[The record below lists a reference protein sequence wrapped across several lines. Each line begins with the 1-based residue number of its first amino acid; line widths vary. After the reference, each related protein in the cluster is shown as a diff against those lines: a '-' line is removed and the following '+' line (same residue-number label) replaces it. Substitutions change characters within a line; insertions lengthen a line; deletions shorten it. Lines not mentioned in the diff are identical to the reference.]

1 MREADRLQRQ
11 SAFPEAGAV
20 LERARSRLGDGGPF
34 WLYPVVEAARRD
46 HQFLVRL
53 EAIRLNRST
62 LAEGQLHHGALLRF
76 NKARADRDYAEAF
89 RDQGLGEPPDDPE
102 GVAARVRA
110 SKWVAHIVAALDDW
124 AVCAADPAR
133 QDWLLG
139 VARRADPDPWRDRV
153 RDPAAWRDGKA
164 LAELAQAAPLA
175 EQPVPLLLA
184 LGERLTATGEDGVG
198 FLRRVREQYPDD
210 FWANFTLALA
220 LHGAGRH
227 PGGDPAPALAYYEKA
242 LKIRPQAAAVL
253 NDVGLV
259 QIDKYWIW
267 DAATTLHRLV
277 KNDPRFAPGLNN
289 LGVALERKG
298 YWPLAVLTY
307 QDALEIDPQLAAAHC
322 NLGEIQAGS
331 GSLDEAIDHYRQAL
345 RSDPDCARAHH
356 LLGIALVAKGRFE
369 EADDDYPESVKPLNQ
384 FRGPALDEAMACY
397 KQAQDCDPAWT
408 PARNTLRIPPQDE
421 ARLKE
426 AIDHYR
432 QAVRIEPYFAW
443 CHGALGQALLAR
455 REFTEAE
462 AEIRRGLDLVSEGE
476 KFHAN
481 LERQLRRCR
490 RLLALE
496 GRHPRRRPGKG
507 HACRRRLPRP
517 GGTLFGPE
525 ALRHGRS
532 PLCRGTRSHTPIDRG
547 PPRRSPVQRRPRRRP
562 GRRRSWRRRGRARG
576 AGAGGIAQ
584 TGARLVATRPG
595 RLGQKGRHR
604 HGSGPHPGSEDVGA
618 LAGRPRPGRAPR
630 RGHPAEIAFG
640 RTPGL
645 PGAVARGCSPAPPC
659 PNDPVSIRPACST
672 RSMNSCRVAHHSRFH
687 SRQPIGGATRGGD
700 AELLILS
707 GVSRPGTLGRPESSA
722 VVGASQAPRR
732 G

>member
-1 MREADRLQRQ
+1 MREADRLQRH

-20 LERARSRLGDGGPF
+20 LERAKTRLGEGGPF
-34 WLYPVVEAARRD
+34 WLFPVVEAARRD

-62 LAEGQLHHGALLRF
+62 LAEGQLHHGAVLRF

-89 RDQGLGEPPDDPE
+89 REQGLGVPPDDPD

-110 SKWVAHIVAALDDW
+110 SKSVTHIVAALEDW
-124 AVCAADPAR
+124 AVCAVDPAR

-139 VARRADPDPWRDRV
+139 VARRADPDPWRDDV

-164 LAELAQAAPLA
+164 LAKLAQAAPLA
-175 EQPVPLLLA
+175 EQPVPMVLA
-184 LGERLTATGEDGVG
+184 LGEQLTAIGEDGVG
-198 FLRRVREQYPDD
+198 YLRRVREQNPDD
-210 FWANFTLALA
+210 FWANFTLALV
-220 LHGAGRH
+220 LHGAERH

-289 LGVALERKG
+289 LGVALQRKG

-307 QDALEIDPQLAAAHC
+307 QDAVEIDPQLAAAHC

-331 GSLDEAIDHYRQAL
+331 GLLDEGIDHYRQAL

-369 EADDDYPESVKPLNQ
+369 EADDDYPESAKPLNQ
-384 FRGPALDEAMACY
+384 FLGPALEVAMACY

-408 PARNTLRIPPQDE
+408 PARNTLRIRPQDE

-455 REFTEAE
+455 HEFTEAE
-462 AEIRRGLDLVSEGE
+462 PEIRRGLDLVPEEE

-481 LERQLRRCR
+481 LERLLQRCQRLRAWNVVSPPSSRER
-490 RLLALE
+490 IGPPPPIAMTWGNSVWSRSTTPQPLA
-496 GRHPRRRPGKG
+496 
-507 HACRRRLPRP
+507 
-517 GGTLFGPE
+517 
-525 ALRHGRS
+525 S
-532 PLCRGTRSHTPIDRG
+532 I
-547 PPRRSPVQRRPRRRP
+547 PRRSRP
-562 GRRRSWRRRGRARG
+562 
-576 AGAGGIAQ
+576 
-584 TGARLVATRPG
+584 
-595 RLGQKGRHR
+595 
-604 HGSGPHPGSEDVGA
+604 
-618 LAGRPRPGRAPR
+618 
-630 RGHPAEIAFG
+630 
-640 RTPGL
+640 
-645 PGAVARGCSPAPPC
+645 PP
-659 PNDPVSIRPACST
+659 S
-672 RSMNSCRVAHHSRFH
+672 
-687 SRQPIGGATRGGD
+687 
-700 AELLILS
+700 
-707 GVSRPGTLGRPESSA
+707 
-722 VVGASQAPRR
+722 
-732 G
+732 

>member
-1 MREADRLQRQ
+1 MWRRPAATTN
-11 SAFPEAGAV
+11 SW
-20 LERARSRLGDGGPF
+20 SRL
-34 WLYPVVEAARRD
+34 ET
-46 HQFLVRL
+46 
-53 EAIRLNRST
+53 IRLNRST

-89 RDQGLGEPPDDPE
+89 RDQGLGEPPNDPE
-102 GVAARVRA
+102 GAAARVRA
-110 SKWVAHIVAALDDW
+110 SQWAAHVVAALDDW
-124 AVCAADPAR
+124 AVSAADPAR

-220 LHGAGRH
+220 LHGAERH

-253 NDVGLV
+253 NDIGLV

-298 YWPLAVLTY
+298 YWPLAVLRY

-322 NLGEIQAGS
+322 NLGEIKAGS
-331 GSLDEAIDHYRQAL
+331 GSLDEAIHHYRQAL

-356 LLGIALVAKGRFE
+356 LLGIALVAKGRFD
-369 EADDDYPESVKPLNQ
+369 EADDDYPESVKPLNK
-384 FRGPALDEAMACY
+384 FRGPALDEAMAGY
-397 KQAQDCDPAWT
+397 KQAKDCDPTWT
-408 PARNTLRIPPQDE
+408 PARNTLRIPPKDE

-455 REFTEAE
+455 HEFTEAE
-462 AEIRRGLDLVSEGE
+462 AEIRRGLELVPEGE
-476 KFHAN
+476 KFHAD
-481 LERQLRRCR
+481 LESQLQRCR
-490 RLLALE
+490 RLRALE
-496 GRHPRRRPGKG
+496 GRIPAVVQGKDRPAAADCRDLAELCFVKKHYATAARLYAEALAAEPQLTEDLRRP
-507 HACRRRLPRP
+507 
-517 GGTLFGPE
+517 
-525 ALRHGRS
+525 
-532 PLCRGTRSHTPIDRG
+532 PI
-547 PPRRSPVQRRPRRRP
+547 QRRPRRRP
-562 GRRRSWRRRGRARG
+562 GRRWSGRRRGRAHG
-576 AGAGGIAQ
+576 AGAGGAAQ
-584 TGARLVATRPG
+584 TGAGLVATRPG
-595 RLGQKGRHR
+595 RLDQEGGHR
-604 HGSGPHPGSEDVGA
+604 HGGGPHPGSKDIGA
-618 LAGRPRPGRAPR
+618 LAGRPRPGRAAR
-630 RGHPAEIAFG
+630 RRRPGETVSG
-640 RTPGL
+640 RAAGMPS
-645 PGAVARGCSPAPPC
+645 AVARGRSPAPPC
-659 PNDPVSIRPACST
+659 RNDPVSHARVRQGGRPRPGGGSLQSPGDYAAALRRATDGRQSP
-672 RSMNSCRVAHHSRFH
+672 RV
-687 SRQPIGGATRGGD
+687 GTTGGD
-700 AELLILS
+700 ARLGSNRGRSVPRLP
-707 GVSRPGTLGRPESSA
+707 GV
-722 VVGASQAPRR
+722 AS
-732 G
+732 